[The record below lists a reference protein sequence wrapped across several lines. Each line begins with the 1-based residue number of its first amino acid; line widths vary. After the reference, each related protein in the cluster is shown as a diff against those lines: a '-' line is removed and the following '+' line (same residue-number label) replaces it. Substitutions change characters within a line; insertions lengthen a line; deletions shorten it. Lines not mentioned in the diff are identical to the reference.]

1 MNHDN
6 GEPQA
11 TALRAKARELF
22 ACIDSAEA
30 RRELRQPGSKLA
42 SLSSTPPLRSSTYR
56 FPLRPG
62 CIPAHM
68 LIQAEWVG
76 SKPRAEGGEVFDE
89 VALSCYPQSNEALLR
104 LARLLGYAQARA
116 EGRLAKVVVP
126 IGGSLTQWEKM
137 GLAASSVASLLAEAC
152 LREESDLAASEA
164 EELRK
169 AAKMPTPI
177 AALDD
182 AVEKPRPPRA
192 KGL

>member
-1 MNHDN
+1 
-6 GEPQA
+6 
-11 TALRAKARELF
+11 
-22 ACIDSAEA
+22 
-30 RRELRQPGSKLA
+30 
-42 SLSSTPPLRSSTYR
+42 
-56 FPLRPG
+56 
-62 CIPAHM
+62 M

-169 AAKMPTPI
+169 VANMPTPI

-182 AVEKPRPPRA
+182 AVEKPRPPRT